1 MYFNRWFKI
10 IINLLTLNII
20 PIINDELKNK
30 NMFK

>member
-1 MYFNRWFKI
+1 MFFNRWFKI

-20 PIINDELKNK
+20 AIINDELKNK